1 MKLKIK
7 EDKPD
12 YEYQIYVDKKLVWHG
27 LNPKEKY
34 EEIIKKSPGK
44 KVSIGWRLKR
54 GILVPTFEIPN

>member
-27 LNPKEKY
+27 LDPKEKY
-34 EEIIKKSPGK
+34 EEITKKTPSK